1 MPPAANR
8 VSRILLFAASVVL
21 GLVLASPAAAA
32 RLAYVTNS
40 GDGTVTV
47 LDADA
52 NAPVGTV
59 TVGGEPTD
67 VAITPDGS
75 LAFVANLN
83 GTVSVISTATNQLV
97 GGPIAVGAKPRG
109 IAISPD
115 GSRAYVSNSADG
127 TVSVI
132 DVATRGVVAT
142 IQVGKEPEGIA
153 FSPDGTRAF
162 VAQRG
167 GDISVIDTAT
177 SAVASTIPDPL
188 GPARISIGPRGGR
201 GYVTN
206 SASTSISPFNSAN
219 GAIGTPIAVG
229 AAPLGIATTPNGQFA
244 YVTLPEAGSVAVV
257 NAALDSLA
265 GPPVGGFPGAAG
277 IAIDPGGQHG
287 YVTDGAGNVVT
298 LLDSVHNLAAGPIQ
312 AGSKPSA
319 VAVVPDQPPTAGFFV
334 APARKIVKR
343 RLTFR
348 AGASTDPDGSIVEY
362 AWDFGDRH
370 HTQGPK
376 TTVFHRYRKPGTY
389 LVTLKVTDEDG
400 CSTERVFT
408 GQTVSCNGGPTATAT
423 APIVVGNGRG
433 PALRLAGG
441 RRQRLKGRVDVW
453 ALCPSEPCSVRARG
467 FVVASFDRHGTT
479 VTHRYWLRRWLTSL
493 TPQGWGHMRLKEPKR
508 LRRGVTRALRMG
520 GRAKASITVV
530 ARDAEGDPTKRHR
543 KVKIVVPRR
552 R

>member
-1 MPPAANR
+1 M
-8 VSRILLFAASVVL
+8 ASCRTRAL
-21 GLVLASPAAAA
+21 RALISAAALTALLAVAAAPADA
-32 RLAYVTNS
+32 RNAYVANS
-40 GDGTVTV
+40 GDGSVTV
-47 LDADA
+47 LDADT
-52 NAPVGTV
+52 NAVIGAV
-59 TVGGEPTD
+59 ALGGEPSD

-83 GTVSVISTATNQLV
+83 GTVSVIATATNQV
-97 GGPIAVGAKPRG
+97 VAGPIAVGAKPRG

-115 GSRAYVSNSADG
+115 GVRAYVSNSADD

-132 DVATRGVVAT
+132 DVATRGVAAT
-142 IQVGKEPEGIA
+142 VHVGSEPEGIA

-167 GDISVIDTAT
+167 GDVSIVDTAS
-177 SAVASTIPDPL
+177 SAVAGTIADAL

-201 GYVTN
+201 GYITN
-206 SASTSISPFNSAN
+206 SASTSISPFVPAS
-219 GAIGTPIAVG
+219 GAVGAPIAVG
-229 AAPLGIATTPNGQFA
+229 GPPLGIATTPNGQFA
-244 YVTLPEAGSVAVV
+244 YVTSPESGTVTVV
-257 NAALDSLA
+257 NAALDSVA
-265 GPPVGGFPGAAG
+265 GAPVTGFPGAAG
-277 IAIDPGGQHG
+277 IAIDPDGAHG
-287 YVTDGAGNVVT
+287 YVTDGGGNTVT

-312 AGSKPSA
+312 VGAKPAA

-334 APARKIVKR
+334 SPSHKVAKR

-348 AGASTDPDGSIVEY
+348 AGASTDPDGKIVEY

-370 HTQGPK
+370 HTHGTK

-389 LVTLKVTDEDG
+389 LVTLKVTDENG

-408 GQTVSCNGGPTATAT
+408 GQTVSCNGSPIATAT
-423 APIVVGNGRG
+423 QAIVVGNGRG
-433 PALRLAGG
+433 PALRLAAG

-453 ALCPSEPCSVRARG
+453 ALCPREPCSVRARG
-467 FVVASFDRHGTT
+467 FVVAKFERHGTM
-479 VTHRYWLRRWLTSL
+479 VSHRFWLRRWLTSL

-508 LRRGVTRALRMG
+508 LRRGVARAVRMG

-530 ARDAEGDPTKRHR
+530 ARDAEGDATKRHR